1 MKTGYIG
8 IRNLADIG
16 VSDIDM
22 YGTDKRKKTIF
33 NFEGS
38 IKFYRSMAQSEGKLG
53 SEDTLYTG
61 RFGFDLY
68 NEKHCPKGSVIYYLD
83 KEGKEIEN
91 KNYSGYVSPYLSIWP
106 PKVDQEKSNV
116 ILYIKADNNS
126 RIPES
131 LEYECREWNKGNK
144 SFSTLSTKLKITKL
158 NIEKMGD
165 ANCYKIYVQC
175 IEPFE
180 NDISII
186 AKYNGSI
193 VGRIIAKANAKIY
206 ETIIQPVL
214 VSFGDIASKSIGTA
228 GHEKFVKDLVLYFN
242 NRSFNQA
249 YIRGKLA
256 KETHTV
262 TFLTNDFLKGDVVK
276 LKNKNLYVN
285 YTESNQKNA
294 QEYNNLIQQR
304 YTSIFHNMAINQ
316 VNIEKMENC
325 IKLILNAFKA
335 DFDYGIISN
344 LKKAKKF
351 HENHIA
357 TNAWNKI
364 KDNLYKDYLQY
375 KSEYLKNQAV
385 NLSQNNIIYIFINSS
400 IEGGKNEV
408 SKTQAYSMRESGITH
423 IFDSALKDSE
433 SYSLIIHE
441 MGHACGLF
449 HTFTDEANFL
459 INGKNQ
465 LQSQVDAEKK
475 KISNLNDAKPE
486 DAKYLAIDTK
496 YTTIQRVIENS
507 ETSHIDIREFE
518 TRFLVNIVGESSYIN
533 ESSEL
538 IKDTKTSVIELEK
551 NSLPNFDAISIKSKI
566 EKKIDDLQKQ
576 IDKLTPLIGIV
587 RAQSETL
594 ENIMD
599 YRQYASPQEDSSTEE
614 GKSNFNKGFKYKSF
628 YEKQW
633 EKMIKISVENNYI
646 REISK

>member
-16 VSDIDM
+16 VSDIDV

-53 SEDTLYTG
+53 SEDPLYTG
-61 RFGFDLY
+61 QFGFDLY
-68 NEKHCPKGSVIYYLD
+68 NEKHSPKGSVIYYLD
-83 KEGKEIEN
+83 KEGKEIKN

-116 ILYIKADNNS
+116 ILYIKADDNS

-131 LEYECREWNKGNK
+131 LEYECREWNKENK

-158 NIEKMGD
+158 NIEKIGD

-175 IEPFE
+175 IETFE

-186 AKYNGSI
+186 AKYNGNI
-193 VGRIIAKANAKIY
+193 MGRIIAKANAKIY
-206 ETIIQPVL
+206 ETVIQPVV
-214 VSFGDIASKSIGTA
+214 VSFGNIASKSIGTA
-228 GHEKFVKDLVLYFN
+228 GHEKFVKDLVSYFN
-242 NRSFNQA
+242 NQSFNQA
-249 YIRGKLA
+249 YMRGKLA

-262 TFLTNDFLKGDVVK
+262 TFLTNDFLKDDVVQ

-304 YTSIFHNMAINQ
+304 YASIFHNTAINQ

-351 HENHIA
+351 HKNHIA

-385 NLSQNNIIYIFINSS
+385 NLSQNNIIYVFINSS

-486 DAKYLAIDTK
+486 DAKYLAI
-496 YTTIQRVIENS
+496 
-507 ETSHIDIREFE
+507 
-518 TRFLVNIVGESSYIN
+518 
-533 ESSEL
+533 
-538 IKDTKTSVIELEK
+538 
-551 NSLPNFDAISIKSKI
+551 
-566 EKKIDDLQKQ
+566 
-576 IDKLTPLIGIV
+576 
-587 RAQSETL
+587 
-594 ENIMD
+594 
-599 YRQYASPQEDSSTEE
+599 STCP
-614 GKSNFNKGFKYKSF
+614 
-628 YEKQW
+628 
-633 EKMIKISVENNYI
+633 
-646 REISK
+646 